1 MRTRI
6 VLGRERVVREV
17 RAAAPLMAV
26 LAAPVTAR
34 APWLT
39 AVLNQQRTGP
49 FGPRPA
55 AVVVGTDPQE
65 PPAAVAF
72 LALRRRPLD
81 TLVTVLGADMP
92 PLPAGR
98 PTARLLARDDEAAT
112 RLAAGIRD
120 LLDTRLRPWTLR
132 LTGLP
137 LGDPTAREL
146 SARLPTG
153 LIGNARSTGLVDE
166 LDDVAGV
173 TRTRDPADLERRLP
187 DLLARE
193 PDPRARRF
201 LRAAARLH
209 VAIGQVELAV
219 LDGDEVPRAGLLTLV
234 DGSERWPWWGF
245 SDVGGLRSGRG
256 APLVS
261 LTAPA
266 RRWP

>member
-1 MRTRI
+1 MSTRI
-6 VLGRERVVREV
+6 VLGREGVAREV
-17 RAAAPLMAV
+17 LAATPLMAA

-39 AVLNQQRTGP
+39 AVLNQQRSGP
-49 FGPRPA
+49 VGPRPA
-55 AVVVGTDPQE
+55 AVVVAAGPHG
-65 PPAAVAF
+65 PPAAVGF
-72 LALRRRPLD
+72 LLLRRRALG
-81 TLVTVLGADMP
+81 TLVTILGTRTAP
-92 PLPAGR
+92 TPGGR

-112 RLAAGIRD
+112 RLAAGIHEV
-120 LLDTRLRPWTLR
+120 LNGLHGPWTMR

-153 LIGNARSTGLVDE
+153 LIGNSRSTCLIDGLDVIGGVARSG
-166 LDDVAGV
+166 
-173 TRTRDPADLERRLP
+173 DPAVLERWLP
-187 DLLARE
+187 ALLARE
-193 PDPRARRF
+193 PDRRARRF

-219 LDGDEVPRAGLLTLV
+219 VVEEGRLRAGLLTLV
-234 DGSERWPWWGF
+234 DGADRWPWWGF
-245 SDVGGLRSGRG
+245 SDVGGLPTG
-256 APLVS
+256 AGTPLAS

>member
-1 MRTRI
+1 VPIRI
-6 VLGRERVVREV
+6 VLGRDGVVREA
-17 RAAAPLMAV
+17 RAATTLMAGV
-26 LAAPVTAR
+26 GAPVTAR

-39 AVLNQQRTGP
+39 AVLNQQRP
-49 FGPRPA
+49 WPVGPRPA
-55 AVVVGTDPQE
+55 AVVVGDRQE
-65 PPAAVAF
+65 APAAAAF
-72 LALRRRPLD
+72 LLLRRRAPD
-81 TLVTVLGADMP
+81 TVVTMLGARTSP
-92 PLPAGR
+92 VPGGR

-112 RLAAGIRD
+112 QLAAGICE
-120 LLDTRLRPWTLR
+120 LLDTLHGPWTLR

-137 LGDPTAREL
+137 LGDPTVREL

-153 LIGNARSTGLVDE
+153 RTGNSRSTGVVDG
-166 LDDVAGV
+166 LDEVAGV
-173 TRTRDPADLERRLP
+173 ARSRDPAVLERWLP

-219 LDGDEVPRAGLLTLV
+219 VAEGEVLRAGLLTLV
-234 DGSERWPWWGF
+234 DGADRWPWWGV
-245 SDVGGLRSGRG
+245 SDVGGLRTGAG
-256 APLVS
+256 APLGG